1 MSSSAPPASEN
12 KPGVSP
18 RVVAALV
25 LIVVVIVF
33 AAINTQQVRIHWA
46 VTTTRAPMVV
56 VIVVS
61 GLIGAAIGA
70 IARHRH
76 GRQPAGTQD

>member
-1 MSSSAPPASEN
+1 MSSSAPPASEK

-25 LIVVVIVF
+25 LI
-33 AAINTQQVRIHWA
+33 
-46 VTTTRAPMVV
+46 VV

-70 IARHRH
+70 IARHRR
-76 GRQPAGTQD
+76 GRQPPGTPD